1 MDIVQMIKDAI
12 HVHALNNAL
21 VDVYYGHDGEIS
33 VYVADE
39 TFTNLDEYP
48 NEKLWNALESSL
60 PVEIFVKIGSLFIET
75 FDERSK
81 RRNNYIEELFLIS
94 KVWVHILP
102 TGGRFWLFID
112 VKSDT
117 NGYESVYYMVE
128 ICKDRLEYKD
138 AMRYIYNNEVVNFMK
153 LSGTKEDFAVYLL
166 RDVFRIGQNIIQS
179 KLMEKYESFKNNEK
193 LYGND
198 NPYRYAFSQLNLTP
212 VERLEMI
219 LTVEESKL
227 ISQYV
232 VPQLTDFDVHNTLAQ
247 GVKYIERLDSI
258 KQSLKID

>member
-12 HVHALNNAL
+12 HIHALNNAL
-21 VDVYYGHDGEIS
+21 VDVYYGNDGEIS

-48 NEKLWNALESSL
+48 NKMLWNALESSL
-60 PVEIFVKIGSLFIET
+60 PVDIFEKIGGLFIET

-81 RRNNYIEELFLIS
+81 RRNNYIEDLFLIS

-102 TGGRFWLFID
+102 NGGRFWLFID

-117 NGYESVYYMVE
+117 KGYESVYYMVE
-128 ICKDRLEYKD
+128 IYKERLEYKD
-138 AMRYIYNNEVVNFMK
+138 AMRYVYSNEVVKFME
-153 LSGTKEDFAVYLL
+153 LSRTNEDFALYLL
-166 RDVFRIGQNIIQS
+166 RDVFRIGRNIIQS
-179 KLMEKYESFKNNEK
+179 KLMEKYESFKNIEK

-198 NPYRYAFSQLNLTP
+198 NPYRYAFSQLTLTP
-212 VERLEMI
+212 VERIEMV
-219 LTVEESKL
+219 LTLEESKL
-227 ISQYV
+227 INQYV
-232 VPQLTDFDVHNTLAQ
+232 IPQLSDFDVHNTLTQ

-258 KQSLKID
+258 KQSIKID